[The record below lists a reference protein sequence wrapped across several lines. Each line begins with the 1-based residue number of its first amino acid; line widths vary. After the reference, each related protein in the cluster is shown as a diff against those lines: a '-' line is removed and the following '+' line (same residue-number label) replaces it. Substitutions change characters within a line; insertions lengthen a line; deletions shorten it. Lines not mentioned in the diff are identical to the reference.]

1 MYDKQL
7 QKPLIGRKT
16 IEVPYETVIEVP
28 FDVEH
33 VIEVPTEKIVEKYL
47 DTHRHRGV
55 EQWVEHEAQLPISRV
70 NEVYTLKEAT
80 VEKPYEVEK
89 IIENAIEKTIPKV
102 IEVRR
107 IIEMPTYQEK
117 VVEIEE
123 IVIVEKKIEQ
133 VVNTYVEEIQ
143 EIYVDVPCE
152 IDTIIQKPKY
162 LDKVSDVP
170 YNTHLLKRFLSVG
183 QKETY
188 TRTSEEIGRLRIE
201 NMQLK
206 QNLGVVG
213 GLSGTSTFTVVQ
225 QLMGEAEQLRN
236 HIAQMEAKVSQA
248 EHTRDALREKV
259 NQPIL
264 HEIEVEHNDNN
275 SRLLESHMKALENE
289 NSRLHQ
295 VFANDELAQWSHA
308 VGTALLE
315 GILGIGGGQHRHSH
329 ANTTVNTMNAPHGNM
344 SGVVRQNQSV
354 IVNPNVQQQ
363 GQHRM
368 QSVAPAMGQ
377 MMAGSHAGRAYQS
390 PDNNSGRGAGN
401 LTYSTNDTRAYQDPQ
416 RMMVKSQ
423 YMPTGHAQQARGDNK
438 MQAQSMVT
446 NVLGGIL
453 KQR

>member
-1 MYDKQL
+1 MPYKTVRDVEVLYDKKL
-7 QKPLIGRKT
+7 QKPLIGKKT
-16 IEVPYETVIEVP
+16 IEVPYETVIDVP
-28 FDVEH
+28 YDVEH
-33 VIEVPTEKIVEKYL
+33 VIEVPTEKIVEKYV

-55 EQWVEHEAQLPISRV
+55 EQWVEHDAQLPISRIH
-70 NEVYTLKEAT
+70 EVYTLKEAT

-89 IIENAIEKTIPKV
+89 IIENPIAKTIPKV

-123 IVIVEKKIEQ
+123 IVIVEKRIEQ

-170 YNTHLLKRFLSVG
+170 YNTHLLKRFLSQS
-183 QKETY
+183 QKDTY

-213 GLSGTSTFTVVQ
+213 SLSGTSTFTVVEN
-225 QLMGEAEQLRN
+225 LRREAEQLRN
-236 HIAQMEAKVSQA
+236 HIAQMESKVSQA

-264 HEIEVEHNDNN
+264 HEVEVEHHDHN
-275 SRLLESHMKALENE
+275 SRLLESHMRAIENE
-289 NSRLHQ
+289 NGRLHQ
-295 VFANDELAQWSHA
+295 VFANDELAQWTHA

-329 ANTTVNTMNAPHGNM
+329 ANTTVNTMNGPNGNM
-344 SGVVRQNQSV
+344 PGVRQNQSV
-354 IVNPNVQQQ
+354 IVNPNVQQ
-363 GQHRM
+363 GQRM
-368 QSVAPAMGQ
+368 GSMAGAMGQ
-377 MMAGSHAGRAYQS
+377 
-390 PDNNSGRGAGN
+390 
-401 LTYSTNDTRAYQDPQ
+401 
-416 RMMVKSQ
+416 
-423 YMPTGHAQQARGDNK
+423 
-438 MQAQSMVT
+438 
-446 NVLGGIL
+446 
-453 KQR
+453 